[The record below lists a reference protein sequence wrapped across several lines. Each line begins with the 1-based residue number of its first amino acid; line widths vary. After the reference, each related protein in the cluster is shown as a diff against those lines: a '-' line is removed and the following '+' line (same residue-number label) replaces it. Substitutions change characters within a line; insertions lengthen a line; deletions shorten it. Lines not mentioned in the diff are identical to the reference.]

1 MCEELVAP
9 GRGRGLPSNSRWRE
23 GLYKCRQFR
32 KQVVILGHSYVHDLQ
47 PDRPEYEPGFAIT
60 SCAASGATATNLR
73 YSPAWRRMREV
84 DPDLT
89 FLVIGG
95 NDIGPDTVVRD
106 VANNIKGL
114 AQEIEEITGGFC
126 VIIGIEYRLD
136 NPRSGV
142 TREVYGKIR
151 NSINRY
157 LSRNIRWTQNRFL
170 ALHTFEEDFRPDG
183 VHLKPEASKKLM
195 DRIVEEARKYFT
207 TFYHF
212 KHR

>member
-1 MCEELVAP
+1 M
-9 GRGRGLPSNSRWRE
+9 
-23 GLYKCRQFR
+23 
-32 KQVVILGHSYVHDLQ
+32 ILAHSYVYALE

-60 SCAASGATATNLR
+60 SCAASGAKTTNLR
-73 YSPAWRRMREV
+73 YSPAWRRMREI

-95 NDIGPDTVVRD
+95 NDIDPDTVVKE

-126 VIIGIEYRLD
+126 VIIGVEYRLE

-170 ALHTFEEDFRPDG
+170 ALHTFEEDFQPDG
-183 VHLKPEASKKLM
+183 VHLRPEASKKLL
-195 DRIVEEARKYFT
+195 DRIIEEARKYFE